1 MIEHKHTRLGV
12 NVDHVATLRQQRD
25 ERYPDPVLAASL
37 AEMAGADQITIHLR
51 EDRRHIVDR
60 DLRMLRETL
69 QVRMNLE
76 MANTSEMIGI
86 ASDLRPGTVTLVPE
100 RREERTT
107 EGGLDVIGNAD
118 ALRPSIAALQA
129 AGIEV
134 SLFIDPD
141 PAQIRT
147 SREVGATVIELH
159 TGDYA
164 ESSGEVQAKE
174 LERLKVGARLG
185 AEVGLI
191 VAAGHGLHYHN
202 THAIAAIPEIE
213 ELNIG
218 HSIIARAVFVGLE
231 TAIREM
237 VAIMRESEN

>member
-1 MIEHKHTRLGV
+1 MSEFKRTRLGV

-37 AEMAGADQITIHLR
+37 AELAGADQITVHLR

-60 DLRMLRETL
+60 DLRILRETL

-76 MANTSEMIGI
+76 MANTEEMIGI
-86 ASDLRPGTVTLVPE
+86 ARELRPGTVTLVPE
-100 RREERTT
+100 HREERTT
-107 EGGLDVIGNAD
+107 EGGLDVVGNAD
-118 ALRPSIAALQA
+118 SLRPGIARLQD

-141 PAQIRT
+141 PVQIQM

-164 ESSGEVQAKE
+164 EAAGEAQTLE
-174 LERLKVGARLG
+174 LERLKKGALLG
-185 AEVGLI
+185 VDGGLI
-191 VAAGHGLHYHN
+191 VAAGHGLHYQN
-202 THAIAAIPEIE
+202 TQLIAAIPEIE

-218 HSIIARAVFVGLE
+218 HSLIARAVFVGLE

-237 VAIMRESEN
+237 IALMRESEV

>member
-1 MIEHKHTRLGV
+1 
-12 NVDHVATLRQQRD
+12 
-25 ERYPDPVLAASL
+25 
-37 AEMAGADQITIHLR
+37 
-51 EDRRHIVDR
+51 
-60 DLRMLRETL
+60 MLSETL

-100 RREERTT
+100 HREERTT

-118 ALRPSIAALQA
+118 ALRPSIARLQE

-141 PAQIRT
+141 PAQIRA

-164 ESSGEVQAKE
+164 ETSGEAQARE
-174 LERLKVGARLG
+174 LERLQVGARLG

-202 THAIAAIPEIE
+202 THPIAAIPEIE

-237 VAIMRESEN
+237 IAIMRESES